1 MAMGKARIAA
11 GKKRGGKARAWRY
24 SIGIG
29 SNQPLAR
36 GLGPRALVEAAFAA
50 LDRKP
55 FRLIA
60 RSPVITSRPLGPSR
74 RSYANAVALIATDKE
89 PPAVL
94 ARLQKLERAAGRR
107 RARRWGARTLDL
119 DIVLWDGGLF
129 AAPGLAIPHPAFRTR
144 GFVLGPLR
152 AVAPRWRDPVS
163 GLSITQLS
171 ARLAKAKPVDPTTAP
186 R

>member
-1 MAMGKARIAA
+1 MSKARIA
-11 GKKRGGKARAWRY
+11 KGKARAWRY
-24 SIGIG
+24 AIGIG
-29 SNQPLAR
+29 SNQPLSR
-36 GLGPRALVEAAFAA
+36 RLGPCALVEAAFAA
-50 LDRKP
+50 LDRKS

-60 RSPVITSRPLGPSR
+60 RSPVIASRPLGPSR
-74 RSYANAVALIATDKE
+74 RSYANAVALVATDKE

-107 RARRWGARTLDL
+107 RARRWGTRTLDL
-119 DIVLWDGGLF
+119 DILLWSGGMF

-144 GFVLGPLR
+144 AFVLGPLR

-163 GLSITQLS
+163 GRSITHLS